1 MAELDPRRF
10 RTLCSSFATGVTVVS
25 ACDAAGLPAGLT
37 VNSFTSVSLRPPLI
51 SVNID
56 REASLHGA
64 IVGAAEFAV
73 NVLRREQE
81 PVSRLFA
88 GEDRSVAPPTLW
100 APGPGG
106 RCPILANTLATFWC
120 RHHTAIPMG
129 DHTILVG
136 ELIAGERHAE
146 GDPLLF
152 FQGRYH
158 GADHR

>member
-1 MAELDPRRF
+1 MALLDPARLRS
-10 RTLCSSFATGVTVVS
+10 LCSRFATGVTVVS
-25 ACDAAGLPAGLT
+25 TRNAAGLPAGLT
-37 VNSFTSVSLRPPLI
+37 VNSFTSVSLRPPLV

-56 REASLHGA
+56 RGASLHGA

-100 APGPGG
+100 APGPGD
-106 RCPILANTLATFWC
+106 RCPILADTLATFWC

-136 ELIAGERHAE
+136 ELIAGESHA
-146 GDPLLF
+146 GHPLLF
-152 FQGRYH
+152 FGGRYR
-158 GADHR
+158 GLDSE